1 MNFSKFSFRAI
12 SFSRAFA
19 SDRFSEVRASF
30 SRHLAKWRAGNLSWR
45 KFTTNPTK
53 FYIRAEQISAWLCWM
68 LILVIAGCA
77 TYWIMRI
84 AQIPFPSAVS
94 SKGLVF
100 YEAASSQSVRA
111 LFGEK
116 SFDPSRLVLRGVVI
130 TGNDAGANQGIALI
144 EVDGKPAEAIAIGE
158 MVPPGVR
165 LEKIQPDGV
174 KVSYQGRE
182 INLQP

>member
-1 MNFSKFSFRAI
+1 
-12 SFSRAFA
+12 
-19 SDRFSEVRASF
+19 
-30 SRHLAKWRAGNLSWR
+30 
-45 KFTTNPTK
+45 
-53 FYIRAEQISAWLCWM
+53 M

-174 KVSYQGRE
+174 TVSYQGRE